1 MSFEAV
7 RLLRS
12 PATIRARCQSVLEAG
27 LRGELAHFA
36 VDLDRLDEAARV
48 TAEVTRARYP
58 SLVIP
63 PHSRF
68 AHFDAG
74 GVPRLAELEREIAHH
89 DAREQARVLT
99 DVVVTSVLLDAG
111 AGDAW
116 RYLEPVSGLAIGRSE
131 GLAIASLAWVRA
143 GGLSRT
149 GKPYEVD
156 AGGLSAVEPA
166 TLAVAFQVRDD
177 NPLVGIEGRVHLLRA
192 LGATLAARP
201 DVFGPEQRIG
211 GLIDRFVEAAPGGVL
226 PAEIILGTLLD
237 ALSDIWPGRLTLDGV
252 ALGDVWRHPAAG
264 GAGETGGLVPF
275 HKLSQWL
282 CYSLLRPIEVAGLA
296 VRDLDALTGL
306 AEYRNGGLFLDTC
319 VLVPRDPRVLEVAHA
334 VDSSLVVEWRALT
347 VALLDRIAPRVCAL
361 LGTQLTLPS
370 VLEGG
375 TWAAGRK
382 LAAERRAGG
391 GPPLRID
398 SDGTVF

>member
-1 MSFEAV
+1 MISEAV

-27 LRGELAHFA
+27 LRGELAHFH
-36 VDLDRLDEAARV
+36 VDLERLVDAARI

-58 SLVIP
+58 ALVVP

-74 GVPRLAELEREIAHH
+74 GVPRLAELEREIAHR
-89 DAREQARVLT
+89 APREQARVLT

-116 RYLEPVSGLAIGRSE
+116 RYLEPVSGLALGRSE

-156 AGGLSAVEPA
+156 VGGLSAVEPA
-166 TLAVAFQVRDD
+166 TLATAFQVRED
-177 NPLVGIEGRVHLLRA
+177 NPLVGIEGRVHLLRS

-201 DVFGPEQRIG
+201 DTFGPERRIG
-211 GLIDRFVEAAPGGVL
+211 GIIDRLAECAVDGGL
-226 PAEIILGTLLD
+226 SAETILRTILD

-264 GAGETGGLVPF
+264 GEGVTQGLVPF

-282 CYSLLRPIEVAGLA
+282 SYSLLHPIRVAGLE

-306 AEYRNGGLFLDTC
+306 AEYRNGGLFLDTG
-319 VLVPRDPRVLEVAHA
+319 VLVPRDPQALARTHR
-334 VDSSLVVEWRALT
+334 VDSELVVEWRALT
-347 VALLDRIAPRVCAL
+347 VALLDRIAPRVCAE
-361 LGTQLTLPS
+361 LGAQLTLPS